1 MKSLKHPNR
10 HLAIL
15 ILGFLTAL
23 SLLFSA
29 CGSSTS
35 SGGGTSTGSG
45 SNPTA
50 TAKPSIAAP
59 TDLIT
64 AGTLT
69 VGSDTTYPPQ
79 EFLDTTSNKYT
90 GFDIDLITAMAAR
103 MGLKANIVKTDF
115 TTIIDNL
122 SNKRFDVVISAVTIN
137 DQRKQKAD
145 FIPYFNAGE
154 SLLVQKGNPMNLK
167 SVADL
172 CGLNVGV
179 QKATVEQDDLT
190 AANKACTDKGKK
202 AISLTI
208 LASQTDVVQL
218 LVNRRVV
225 ATYQDS
231 PVTDYFNKL
240 NPGMFEVG
248 GSVVNAAQEGIAVRK
263 GDTSMLNALQAAF
276 TSVKTDGTYTKI
288 VQQWGVT
295 SGALAMVDRRANLV

>member
-1 MKSLKHPNR
+1 MQFHSKR
-10 HLAIL
+10 HFAVL
-15 ILGFLTAL
+15 IFGLLTAL

-29 CGSSTS
+29 CGSTSS
-35 SGGGTSTGSG
+35 SGGGS
-45 SNPTA
+45 PTA
-50 TAKPSIAAP
+50 TVKPSIAAP
-59 TDLIT
+59 TNLIT

-79 EFLDTTSNKYT
+79 EFLDTTTNKYT
-90 GFDIDLITAMAAR
+90 GFDVDLITEMAAR

-122 SNKRFDVVISAVTIN
+122 VNKRFDVVISAVTIS
-137 DQRKQKAD
+137 DERKKKAD

-154 SLLVQKGNPMNLK
+154 SLLVAKGNPMNLK
-167 SVADL
+167 AVADL

-190 AANKACTDKGKK
+190 AGSKDCVSKGKK
-202 AISLTI
+202 AISMTI

-218 LVNRRVV
+218 LVNKRVV

-240 NPGMFEVG
+240 NPGQFEVG
-248 GSVVNAAQEGIAVRK
+248 GSVVNAAEEGIAVRK
-263 GDTSMLNALQAAF
+263 GDTAMLTPLQAAF
-276 TSVKTDGTYTKI
+276 NAVKSDGTYTKV
-288 VQQWGVT
+288 VQKWGVT
-295 SGALAMVDRRANLV
+295 SGALAMVDRRVQLV

>member
-1 MKSLKHPNR
+1 MQSLTHSKR
-10 HLAIL
+10 HVVVL
-15 ILGFLTAL
+15 ILGLLTAL

-29 CGSSTS
+29 CG
-35 SGGGTSTGSG
+35 GTSTSTGGGS
-45 SNPTA
+45 PTA
-50 TAKPSIAAP
+50 TVKPSIAAP
-59 TDLIT
+59 TNLIT
-64 AGTLT
+64 PGTLT

-79 EFLDTTSNKYT
+79 EFLDTTTNTYT

-103 MGLKANIVKTDF
+103 MGLKPNIVKTDF

-122 SNKRFDVVISAVTIN
+122 VNKRFDVVISAVTIN
-137 DQRKQKAD
+137 PDRQKKAD

-154 SLLVQKGNPMNLK
+154 SLLVAKGNPMNLK

-190 AANKACTDKGKK
+190 AGSKDCVSKGKK
-202 AISLTI
+202 PINLTI

-218 LVNRRVV
+218 LINKRVV

-240 NPGMFEVG
+240 NPGQFEVG
-248 GSVVNAAQEGIAVRK
+248 GAVVNAAQEGIAVRK
-263 GDTSMLNALQAAF
+263 GDTAMMTPLQAAF
-276 TSVKTDGTYTKI
+276 NAVKADGTYNKI
-288 VQQWGVT
+288 VQKWGVT
-295 SGALAMVDRRANLV
+295 SGALAMIDRRVKLV

>member
-1 MKSLKHPNR
+1 MQSLTHSKR
-10 HLAIL
+10 HIAVL
-15 ILGFLTAL
+15 IFGLLTAL

-29 CGSSTS
+29 CGSTS
-35 SGGGTSTGSG
+35 STTGGGSS
-45 SNPTA
+45 PTA
-50 TAKPSIAAP
+50 TVKPSITAP
-59 TDLIT
+59 TNLIT
-64 AGTLT
+64 PGTLT

-79 EFLDTTSNKYT
+79 EFLDTTTNKYT
-90 GFDIDLITAMAAR
+90 GFDIDLITEMAAR

-122 SNKRFDVVISAVTIN
+122 DNKRFDVVISAVTIS
-137 DQRKQKAD
+137 DERKKKAD

-154 SLLVQKGNPMNLK
+154 SLLVAKGNPMNLK

-190 AANKACTDKGKK
+190 AGSKDCVNKGKK
-202 AISLTI
+202 AINLTI

-218 LVNRRVV
+218 LVNKRVV

-240 NPGMFEVG
+240 NPGQFEVG

-263 GDTSMLNALQAAF
+263 GDTAMLTPLQSAFNA
-276 TSVKTDGTYTKI
+276 VKADGTYTKI
-288 VQQWGVT
+288 VQKWGVT
-295 SGALAMVDRRANLV
+295 SGALAMIDRRVQLV

>member
-1 MKSLKHPNR
+1 MQSLTHSKR
-10 HLAIL
+10 HIAVL

-29 CGSSTS
+29 CGSTS
-35 SGGGTSTGSG
+35 SGSG
-45 SNPTA
+45 ASPTA
-50 TAKPSIAAP
+50 TVKPSIAAP
-59 TDLIT
+59 TNLIT

-79 EFLDTTSNKYT
+79 EFLDTATNKYT
-90 GFDIDLITAMAAR
+90 GFDVDLISAMAAH

-122 SNKRFDVVISAVTIN
+122 VNKRFDVVISAVTIS
-137 DQRKQKAD
+137 DERKKKAD

-154 SLLVQKGNPMNLK
+154 SLLVAKGNPMNLK
-167 SVADL
+167 AVADL
-172 CGLNVGV
+172 CGLNIGV

-190 AANKACTDKGKK
+190 AGSKDCVSKGKK
-202 AISLTI
+202 AINLTI

-218 LVNRRVV
+218 LVNKRVV

-240 NPGMFEVG
+240 NPGQFEVG
-248 GSVVNAAQEGIAVRK
+248 GSVVNAAEEGIAVRK
-263 GDTSMLNALQAAF
+263 GDTAMLTPLQAAF
-276 TSVKTDGTYTKI
+276 SAVKSDGTYTKI

-295 SGALAMVDRRANLV
+295 SGALAMVDRRVKLV

>member
-1 MKSLKHPNR
+1 MQLFTHTRK
-10 HLAIL
+10 HLAVL
-15 ILGFLTAL
+15 IFCLLTAM

-29 CGSSTS
+29 CGSAS
-35 SGGGTSTGSG
+35 SGGGSAT
-45 SNPTA
+45 PTIKA
-50 TAKPSIAAP
+50 SIAPP
-59 TDLIT
+59 TNLIT
-64 AGTLT
+64 PGTLT

-90 GFDIDLITAMAAR
+90 GFDIDLITEMAAR
-103 MGLKANIVKTDF
+103 MGLKPNIVKTDF

-122 SNKRFDVVISAVTIN
+122 TNKRFDVVISAVTIN
-137 DQRKQKAD
+137 DDRKKKVD

-167 SVADL
+167 SVTDL

-190 AANKACTDKGKK
+190 AASKDCVSKGKK
-202 AISLTI
+202 PISLTI

-218 LVNRRVV
+218 LANKRVV

-263 GDTSMLNALQAAF
+263 GETSMLQPLQAAF
-276 TSVKTDGTYTKI
+276 NAVKSDGTYTKI
-288 VQQWGVT
+288 VEKWGVT
-295 SGALAMVDRRANLV
+295 SGALAMVDRRVKLV

>member
-1 MKSLKHPNR
+1 MQSLTHSKR
-10 HLAIL
+10 HIAVLL
-15 ILGFLTAL
+15 LGLLTAL

-29 CGSSTS
+29 CGSTS
-35 SGGGTSTGSG
+35 STGSG
-45 SNPTA
+45 GGATA

-64 AGTLT
+64 PGTLT

-79 EFLDTTSNKYT
+79 EFLDTTTNTYT

-137 DQRKQKAD
+137 SEREQKVD

-154 SLLVQKGNPMNLK
+154 SLLVAKGNPMNLK

-190 AANKACTDKGKK
+190 TASQACVSKGKK

-208 LASQTDVVQL
+208 LASQTDVIQL
-218 LVNRRVV
+218 LVNKRVV

-240 NPGMFEVG
+240 NPGMFDVG

-263 GDTSMLNALQAAF
+263 GDTAMLTPLKAAYNA
-276 TSVKTDGTYTKI
+276 VKADGTYTKI
-288 VQQWGVT
+288 VQKWGVT
-295 SGALAMVDRRANLV
+295 SGALAMVDRRIKLV

>member
-1 MKSLKHPNR
+1 MQSLTHSKR
-10 HLAIL
+10 HIAVL
-15 ILGFLTAL
+15 IFGLLTAL

-29 CGSSTS
+29 CGSTSS
-35 SGGGTSTGSG
+35 SGGGSS
-45 SNPTA
+45 PTA
-50 TAKPSIAAP
+50 TVKPSVAAP

-79 EFLDTTSNKYT
+79 EFLDTTTNKYT
-90 GFDIDLITAMAAR
+90 GFDIDLITEMAAR

-122 SNKRFDVVISAVTIN
+122 DNKRFDVVISAVTIS
-137 DQRKQKAD
+137 DERKKKAD

-154 SLLVQKGNPMNLK
+154 SLLVAKGNPMNLK

-172 CGLNVGV
+172 CGLNIGV

-190 AANKACTDKGKK
+190 AGSKDCVSKGKK
-202 AISLTI
+202 AINLTI

-218 LVNRRVV
+218 LVNKRVV

-240 NPGMFEVG
+240 NPGQFEVG

-263 GDTSMLNALQAAF
+263 GDTAMLTPLQSAFNA
-276 TSVKTDGTYTKI
+276 VKADGTYTKV
-288 VQQWGVT
+288 VQKWGVT
-295 SGALAMVDRRANLV
+295 SGALAIIDRRVQLV

>member
-1 MKSLKHPNR
+1 MKSLRHPNR
-10 HLAIL
+10 HLAVL

-35 SGGGTSTGSG
+35 SGGTSTGS

-64 AGTLT
+64 AGMLT

-79 EFLDTTSNKYT
+79 EFLDTSTNKYT

-167 SVADL
+167 TVADL

-190 AANKACTDKGKK
+190 AGSKACTDKGKK
-202 AISLTI
+202 AINLTI

-240 NPGMFEVG
+240 NPGMFDVG

-263 GDTSMLNALQAAF
+263 GDTSMLTALQAAF
-276 TSVKTDGTYTKI
+276 NSVKTDGTYTKI

-295 SGALAMVDRRANLV
+295 SGALAMVDRRTNLV

>member
-1 MKSLKHPNR
+1 MKSLTHSKR
-10 HLAIL
+10 HVAVLVFGL
-15 ILGFLTAL
+15 LTAL

-29 CGSSTS
+29 CGGTS
-35 SGGGTSTGSG
+35 SGNGGS
-45 SNPTA
+45 PTA
-50 TAKPSIAAP
+50 TVKPSIAAP

-79 EFLDTTSNKYT
+79 EFLDTTTNKYT
-90 GFDIDLITAMAAR
+90 GFDVDLITEMAAR

-122 SNKRFDVVISAVTIN
+122 VNKRFDVVISAVTIS
-137 DQRKQKAD
+137 DERKKKAD

-154 SLLVQKGNPMNLK
+154 SLLVAKGNPMNLK
-167 SVADL
+167 AVADL
-172 CGLNVGV
+172 CGLNIGV

-190 AANKACTDKGKK
+190 AGSKDCVSKGKK
-202 AISLTI
+202 AINLTI

-218 LVNRRVV
+218 LVNKRVV

-240 NPGMFEVG
+240 NPGQFEVG
-248 GSVVNAAQEGIAVRK
+248 GAVVNAAQEGIAVRK
-263 GDTSMLNALQAAF
+263 GDTAMLTPLQAAF
-276 TSVKTDGTYTKI
+276 NAVKSDGTYTKI
-288 VQQWGVT
+288 VQKWGVT
-295 SGALAMVDRRANLV
+295 SGALAMINRRLYLV

>member
-1 MKSLKHPNR
+1 MQSLTHSKR
-10 HLAIL
+10 HIAVL
-15 ILGFLTAL
+15 IFGLLTAL

-29 CGSSTS
+29 CGSTS
-35 SGGGTSTGSG
+35 STGGGSS
-45 SNPTA
+45 PTA
-50 TAKPSIAAP
+50 TVKPSIAAP

-64 AGTLT
+64 PGTLT

-79 EFLDTTSNKYT
+79 EFLDTTTNKYT
-90 GFDIDLITAMAAR
+90 GFDIDLITEMAAR

-122 SNKRFDVVISAVTIN
+122 DNKRFDVVISAVTIS
-137 DQRKQKAD
+137 DERKKKAD

-154 SLLVQKGNPMNLK
+154 SLLVAKGNPMNLK

-190 AANKACTDKGKK
+190 AGSKDCVNKGKK
-202 AISLTI
+202 AINLTI

-218 LVNRRVV
+218 LVNKRVV

-240 NPGMFEVG
+240 NPGQFEVG

-263 GDTSMLNALQAAF
+263 GDTAMLTPLQSAFNA
-276 TSVKTDGTYTKI
+276 VKADGTYTKV
-288 VQQWGVT
+288 VQKWGVT
-295 SGALAMVDRRANLV
+295 SGALAMIDRRIQLV

>member
-1 MKSLKHPNR
+1 M
-10 HLAIL
+10 
-15 ILGFLTAL
+15 
-23 SLLFSA
+23 
-29 CGSSTS
+29 
-35 SGGGTSTGSG
+35 
-45 SNPTA
+45 
-50 TAKPSIAAP
+50 
-59 TDLIT
+59 DLIT
-64 AGTLT
+64 
-69 VGSDTTYPPQ
+69 
-79 EFLDTTSNKYT
+79 E
-90 GFDIDLITAMAAR
+90 MAAR

-122 SNKRFDVVISAVTIN
+122 VNKRFDVVISAVTIN
-137 DQRKQKAD
+137 DERKKKAD

-190 AANKACTDKGKK
+190 AASKDCVSKGKK

-218 LVNRRVV
+218 LVNKRVV

-248 GSVVNAAQEGIAVRK
+248 GSVVNAAEEGIAVRK
-263 GDTSMLNALQAAF
+263 GDTAMLTPLQSAFNA
-276 TSVKTDGTYTKI
+276 VKADGTYTKI
-288 VQQWGVT
+288 VQKWGVT
-295 SGALAMVDRRANLV
+295 SGALTMIDRRVQLV